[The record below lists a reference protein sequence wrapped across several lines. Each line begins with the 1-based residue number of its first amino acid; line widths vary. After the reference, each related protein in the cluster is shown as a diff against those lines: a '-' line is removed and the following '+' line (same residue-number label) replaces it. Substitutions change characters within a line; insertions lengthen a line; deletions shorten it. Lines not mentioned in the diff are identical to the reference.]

1 LLYCMSCTAPYAAHQ
16 QDCWFCAGTVHVPV
30 TSAQDDGTIQYY
42 SFEEWLSVLLFVP
55 LMQQQPDIDIIIQAD
70 PNSRLISVSWAPG
83 QADGQM
89 SAPLTIIESN
99 DKDCLNDSDIKDLIT
114 RIDMDAA
121 DDAPCAICLESLA
134 TVTNTN
140 SLATVTNTNSLP
152 TVTNTNS
159 LPTVTNTNSLPTVT
173 NTNSLATVTNSLV
186 INNNTVFNYAAQLPC
201 HHIFH
206 SQCVVQWLKTSPVCP
221 CCRDSLSAHKTT
233 RQQNA

>member
-1 LLYCMSCTAPYAAHQ
+1 MSCTAPYASHQ
-16 QDCWFCAGTVHVPV
+16 QGCWFCGGNVHVPV

-55 LMQQQPDIDIIIQAD
+55 LMQQQPDIDITIQAD

-134 TVTNTN
+134 TVTN
-140 SLATVTNTNSLP
+140 SIATVTNTNSL
-152 TVTNTNS
+152 VT
-159 LPTVTNTNSLPTVT
+159 
-173 NTNSLATVTNSLV
+173 
-186 INNNTVFNYAAQLPC
+186 NNNTVFNYAAQLPC

>member
-1 LLYCMSCTAPYAAHQ
+1 MQEEEYETTLLYCMSCTAPYASLQ
-16 QDCWFCAGTVHVPV
+16 QGCWFCGGNVHVPV

-55 LMQQQPDIDIIIQAD
+55 LMQQQPDIDITIQAD

-134 TVTNTN
+134 TVTN
-140 SLATVTNTNSLP
+140 
-152 TVTNTNS
+152 
-159 LPTVTNTNSLPTVT
+159 
-173 NTNSLATVTNSLV
+173 SLATVTNSNSLAT
-186 INNNTVFNYAAQLPC
+186 NNNTVFNYAAQLPC
-201 HHIFH
+201 HHMFH

-233 RQQNA
+233 RQQNG